1 MEKKRGKEKIDF
13 KYNFNLY
20 WSFVKRYNL
29 LFIAIIFMVLLLES
43 ASLLEKFLFKTII
56 DKGTEFSSGAITI
69 QIFAKVLLVIAII
82 YASMTIFKVLIRML
96 HVTCINKFEVRI
108 IANMKRKF
116 FNHFVHLDYNFH
128 SSHRTGSLISKM
140 TRLGGAVERMSDTII
155 FNFAPPILQLIVSIA
170 SLMYFSKMAAIITA
184 ITIIAFI
191 LYSLTIQK
199 IQEKASVEANLAED
213 AEKAN
218 ISDVL
223 TNIESVKCFG
233 KENFVKNKFEKIS
246 ENTKEKTLRLWNY
259 FRFFDSIHTMIL
271 AIGTFFLMFF
281 TIKEFMAGQ
290 CTIGTLVFIYSVFG
304 FLFGNLSN
312 LMSGI
317 RNYYKAMA
325 DFEAIFRFSKIE
337 NDIKDA
343 PDAKE
348 LKIAD
353 GEIEFRDV
361 NFKYG
366 ERAIFRNFSLKI
378 PKKNKIALV
387 GHSGSGK
394 TTMVRLLYRLYDS
407 DSGEILIDGKNIN
420 AFRQES
426 LREEM
431 SIVPQECVL
440 FNDTIYNNIAF
451 SKPNATREE
460 VLKAIKF
467 AQLDKIIKEFPKKE
481 NTIVGERG
489 VRLSGGEKQRVS
501 IARAILADKKVL
513 VLDEAT
519 SQLDSIT
526 EHDIQE
532 DLKELMEGRTS
543 IVIAHRLS
551 TIMSA
556 DNIVV
561 MEKGK
566 IVQQGKHRE
575 LINKEGPYKRLW
587 SMQKGGYIK

>member
-13 KYNFNLY
+13 KYDFNLY
-20 WSFVKRYNL
+20 WSFVKKYKM
-29 LFIAIIFMVLLLES
+29 LFMAIIVMVLLLES

-56 DKGTEFSSGAITI
+56 DKGTEFSSGAAAANAFT
-69 QIFAKVLLVIAII
+69 KVLIIVAII
-82 YASMTIFKVLIRML
+82 YAAVTLFKVLIRML
-96 HVTCINKFEVRI
+96 HVTCINKFEVRVM
-108 IANMKRKF
+108 ADMKRKF
-116 FNHFVHLDYNFH
+116 FDHFVHLDYNFH

-155 FNFAPPILQLIVSIA
+155 FNFAPPVLQLIVSVV
-170 SLMYFSKMAAIITA
+170 SLVYFSKMAAIVTA
-184 ITIIAFI
+184 ATIISFV

-218 ISDVL
+218 ISDVM

-233 KENFVKNKFEKIS
+233 KENFVKNRFVKIS
-246 ENTKEKTLRLWNY
+246 ENTKEKTLKLWNY
-259 FRFFDSIHTMIL
+259 FRFFDSIQTMIL

-281 TIKEFMAGQ
+281 TVREFIAGQ

-304 FLFGNLSN
+304 FLFGNIQN
-312 LMSGI
+312 FMSGI
-317 RNYYKAMA
+317 RNYYRAMA
-325 DFEAIFRFSKIE
+325 DFEAIFRFAKLE
-337 NDIKDA
+337 NEIKDA
-343 PDAKE
+343 PDAKA
-348 LKIAD
+348 LKIAE

-361 NFKYG
+361 SFKYG

-378 PKKNKIALV
+378 PKKNKVAIV

-394 TTMVRLLYRLYDS
+394 TTLVKLLYRLYDL
-407 DSGEILIDGKNIN
+407 DSGEILIDGKNTKE
-420 AFRQES
+420 FRQES

-451 SKPNATREE
+451 SRPNATREE

-467 AQLDKIIKEFPKKE
+467 AQLDKIIREFPKKE

-489 VRLSGGEKQRVS
+489 VKLSGGEKQRVS
-501 IARAILADKKVL
+501 IARAILADRKVL
-513 VLDEAT
+513 ILDEAT
-519 SQLDSIT
+519 SQLDSLT
-526 EHDIQE
+526 EHDIQG

-575 LINKEGPYKRLW
+575 LISREGPYKRLW